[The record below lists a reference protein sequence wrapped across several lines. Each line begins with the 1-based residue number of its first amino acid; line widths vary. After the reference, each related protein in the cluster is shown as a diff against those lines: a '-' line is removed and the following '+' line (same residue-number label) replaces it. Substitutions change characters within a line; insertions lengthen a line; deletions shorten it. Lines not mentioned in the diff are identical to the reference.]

1 MDSAAYIFLYW
12 SLIVLPSLHDLIL
25 VWKGDFELINEPF
38 DDELNNLEMIG
49 RAGGNRSPQNELV
62 PVGELVDI
70 DSPRE
75 AVPICKLCQDK
86 LYEEVRIVKRQLGC
100 SHTVCRECV
109 LKHGGSDWRC
119 CPFCKLTGIIN
130 GDASRKEKQKAR
142 EDLKNAIQKF

>member
-1 MDSAAYIFLYW
+1 
-12 SLIVLPSLHDLIL
+12 
-25 VWKGDFELINEPF
+25 
-38 DDELNNLEMIG
+38 MIG
-49 RAGGNRSPQNELV
+49 RAGGNRSPENELV
-62 PVGELVDI
+62 PVGELVEI

-86 LYEEVRIVKRQLGC
+86 LYETVRIVKRQLGC

-109 LKHGGSDWRC
+109 LKHGGNDWRC

-130 GDASRKEKQKAR
+130 GKASKKEKQKAR